1 MVYLLTGETNAAER
15 AIATMQAYRYPGEAD
30 TFHVYF
36 TLTQFALAYDWLHA
50 YEGCSEIRARVGRRV
65 TAGGTRLDSRT
76 ITFSTT
82 TLVSAT
88 IALSHGN
95 GGMMRSGRF

>member
-36 TLTQFALAYDWLHA
+36 TLTQSPWPMTGAR
-50 YEGCSEIRARVGRRV
+50 YEGCSEIRARVGRLF

-82 TLVSAT
+82 TLLSAT
-88 IALSHGN
+88 VALCHGN
-95 GGMMRSGRF
+95 GGMMRSGRY